1 MAPSGSRTPKLDKL
15 KQQLRDLG
23 IEPGKTVAECKELLR
38 LEREKVER
46 AKALRKQLEREKA
59 AFKEAQRQAQ
69 RTQRARSSKP
79 KHKRAASGSESEEDE
94 VYEHFQQRYGSDDN
108 DLAAWQQLCRD
119 LELEPGPSKTQCKKR
134 IAEVYVYIKQMV
146 LAQKNGAKIDKLATF
161 SALYR
166 TIKKYGAYPLAAAK
180 DNCYLKVML
189 KTLPGSVT
197 GAGRPG
203 GRPQP
208 CTRSGAPPPGSYGQR
223 PAAHPLSASGSNDDS
238 SHSGASE
245 AEGAAVVHGDVDD
258 NVADVAGRLS
268 TVGLDH

>member
-1 MAPSGSRTPKLDKL
+1 MAPPGSKTPKLDKL
-15 KQQLRDLG
+15 MQQLRGLG
-23 IEPGKTVAECKELLR
+23 IEPGKTVAECKE
-38 LEREKVER
+38 KAER

-59 AFKEAQRQAQ
+59 ALKEAQRQAE
-69 RTQRARSSKP
+69 RTKQARSSKP
-79 KHKRAASGSESEEDE
+79 KHKRTASGSESEEDE
-94 VYEHFQQRYGSDDN
+94 VYEHFQQRYGSDEN

-146 LAQKNGAKIDKLATF
+146 LAQKHGAKIEKLASF
-161 SALYR
+161 SALYK
-166 TIKKYGAYPLAAAK
+166 TIKTYGTYPLAAAM

-197 GAGRPG
+197 GAGRTG

-223 PAAHPLSASGSNDDS
+223 PAAQSANGSDDNRS
-238 SHSGASE
+238 DSGASE
-245 AEGAAVVHGDVDD
+245 VEGAAVVQGDIDD
-258 NVADVAGRLS
+258 DVADAAGRLG
-268 TVGLDH
+268 TVGLDD